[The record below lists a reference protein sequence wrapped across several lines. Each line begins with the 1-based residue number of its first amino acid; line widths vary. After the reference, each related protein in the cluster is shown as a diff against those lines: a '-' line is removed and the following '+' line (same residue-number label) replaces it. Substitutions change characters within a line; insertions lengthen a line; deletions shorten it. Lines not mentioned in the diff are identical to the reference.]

1 MKQGTDAHINIIH
14 EMPHHVHVGMSFML
28 IFLLELCRSTTVGV
42 SEPGVL
48 NRLVNLCCVL
58 PLPDGDAKRHKVYT
72 GSGNGCPTSSLRRC
86 SCIPCTG
93 VLVVGGYKLGERGS
107 SSQVSVRGGDMNY
120 RMRRVVRASIRDSIR
135 RPQKRSWLPP
145 FIAAGRKPGVHKRA
159 TRGARTIR

>member
-1 MKQGTDAHINIIH
+1 MYG
-14 EMPHHVHVGMSFML
+14 
-28 IFLLELCRSTTVGV
+28 VGV

-58 PLPDGDAKRHKVYT
+58 PIPDGDAKRHKVYT

-86 SCIPCTG
+86 SCIPCTR

-120 RMRRVVRASIRDSIR
+120 RMRRVVRASVRDSIR
-135 RPQKRSWLPP
+135 RP
-145 FIAAGRKPGVHKRA
+145 
-159 TRGARTIR
+159 

>member
-1 MKQGTDAHINIIH
+1 MWIATKPRPCRLLTTNI
-14 EMPHHVHVGMSFML
+14 
-28 IFLLELCRSTTVGV
+28 CVGV

-58 PLPDGDAKRHKVYT
+58 PIPDGDAKRYKVYT

-107 SSQVSVRGGDMNY
+107 SSQVSMRGGDMNY
-120 RMRRVVRASIRDSIR
+120 RTRRVVRASIRDSPH
-135 RPQKRSWLPP
+135 RPRND
-145 FIAAGRKPGVHKRA
+145 PGCLLL
-159 TRGARTIR
+159 

>member
-1 MKQGTDAHINIIH
+1 MLFLNI
-14 EMPHHVHVGMSFML
+14 ETNSVF
-28 IFLLELCRSTTVGV
+28 VGV

-58 PLPDGDAKRHKVYT
+58 PIPDGDAKGYKVYT

-120 RMRRVVRASIRDSIR
+120 RMRPVVCASIRDSIR
-135 RPQKRSWLPP
+135 RPQKRSWLPL
-145 FIAAGRKPGVHKRA
+145 FIAVGRKPGVHKRA
-159 TRGARTIR
+159 TRGADYLMTYLLLEQHGVVVGVSVDV